1 MRHINVENPDREK
14 EIEMLRMALNMCEI
28 GVDYQHAEL
37 IKIVMDKLQILK
49 LEFSLNDAS
58 ELYSEW
64 MGRWEYYEEKQNK
77 KNEKS

>member
-49 LEFSLNDAS
+49 LEFSLDDAS

>member
-1 MRHINVENPDREK
+1 
-14 EIEMLRMALNMCEI
+14 MALNMCEI

-49 LEFSLNDAS
+49 LEFSLNDAN